1 MNTAILLL
9 TVHSL
14 SQTTA
19 IVVKD
24 YIIQVQPPIVTIPRT
39 FHPQIHKE
47 SHHEGSNT
55 HGDKNS
61 NHGSGNHEH
70 SSGGSSVGHHESG
83 KSGHDLKESA
93 KKEYGSHKGNKHA
106 HTESAHGEKSGEHK
120 SGHKHHVNHK
130 GGANKKS
137 KKISKGFNE
146 EYHKDEKKSKGDHWK
161 HEHSYGK
168 FIKFGKKR
176 GNGGAK
182 NKKKSDKVEKRTG
195 VDDLAENFKNMD
207 QLMTVVWSTNKKPVF
222 CARSSQLGRPN
233 ILGYWVRRIFR
244 FLAMRS
250 CLWLL
255 LALFVA
261 HEVAGQSVK
270 LLVVKDN
277 DAEIWNGVSTS
288 FFEQLPVTVDREDS
302 NSTMNELCRVLKEG
316 VWGVLDLTWAG
327 LDEIKA
333 VCYTWGLPYVR
344 LEYGITQYLRGAD
357 KSLTFV
363 RKAPDA
369 ALIFQTEE
377 QLDQS
382 LFYLIRESSM
392 RVILFNGLSDKEA
405 DTLINMRP
413 TPNFNLIFADTP
425 TMSSIFS
432 KAVEHNL
439 VRYDDRWILVFL
451 DSGHDNF
458 DRKTLVKRAA
468 LITPA
473 AGQNEPE
480 RFAQH
485 VAETLEEAAKTS
497 NFDLSPVSV
506 ECDGTSTDAKDLSA
520 FEEKLA
526 AVLEQ
531 KPWLDWQPQASSIA
545 LHLDMDWNTEN
556 NKGEKH
562 FIGTWNSRK
571 GFISAGN
578 ITKIPRFF
586 RVATGYMVPF
596 AYPLIDPSTGS
607 PKLDGNGKEIWEG
620 YCIDLINRLAVD
632 MNFEYE
638 LTTSYNYGKKQPNG
652 SWDGLIGDLASGRVD
667 IIVAALTMTS
677 EREEVI
683 DFVAPYFEQT
693 GFSIVI
699 RKPLR
704 KTSLFKFMTV
714 LRVEVWFSILAAL
727 CLTAFMIWFLD
738 KYSPYSARNNK
749 DKYPY
754 PTREFTLRESFWFA
768 VTSFTPQGGG
778 EAPKSL
784 SARTLVAA
792 YWLFVVLMLA
802 TFTANLAAFLT
813 VERMQSPVQS
823 LKQLARQSRINYT
836 VVQDSDAHS
845 YFRNMK
851 NAEETLYRV
860 WKEITLNAS
869 ANQSQYRVWDYPI
882 KEQYGHILISME
894 KTGTVQST
902 ADGFQKVREN
912 EDAEFALI
920 HDALEIK
927 YEVYR
932 DCNLTEIGEPFAEQP
947 YSIAVQQGSHLNEE
961 ISRRI
966 LDLQKDRYF
975 ESLSAKYWNS
985 TLKGKCDSSDEDEGI
1000 TLESLGGVFIATL
1013 FGLVLAMLT
1022 LGIEIMYE
1030 RKGKKNVIKVK
1041 NDKPE
1046 AKSEKAEKMLS
1057 NPFFNDDKLFN
1068 REFGNFP
1075 KKPSKLLATKPKV
1088 SFITVFPRD
1097 QLY

>member
-1 MNTAILLL
+1 M
-9 TVHSL
+9 
-14 SQTTA
+14 
-19 IVVKD
+19 
-24 YIIQVQPPIVTIPRT
+24 RT
-39 FHPQIHKE
+39 
-47 SHHEGSNT
+47 
-55 HGDKNS
+55 
-61 NHGSGNHEH
+61 
-70 SSGGSSVGHHESG
+70 
-83 KSGHDLKESA
+83 
-93 KKEYGSHKGNKHA
+93 
-106 HTESAHGEKSGEHK
+106 
-120 SGHKHHVNHK
+120 
-130 GGANKKS
+130 
-137 KKISKGFNE
+137 
-146 EYHKDEKKSKGDHWK
+146 
-161 HEHSYGK
+161 
-168 FIKFGKKR
+168 
-176 GNGGAK
+176 
-182 NKKKSDKVEKRTG
+182 
-195 VDDLAENFKNMD
+195 
-207 QLMTVVWSTNKKPVF
+207 
-222 CARSSQLGRPN
+222 
-233 ILGYWVRRIFR
+233 
-244 FLAMRS
+244 
-250 CLWLL
+250 CLWFHVV
-255 LALFVA
+255 LFVA
-261 HEVAGQSVK
+261 HEVAGQGVK

-277 DAEIWNGVSTS
+277 NAGIWDSVSTS
-288 FFEQLPVTVDREDS
+288 FFEQLPVTVDKEDT
-302 NSTMNELCRVLKEG
+302 NSTINDLCEVLKEG
-316 VWGVLDLTWAG
+316 VWGVLDLTWSG

-333 VCYTWGLPYVR
+333 VCNTWGLPYVR

-357 KSLTFV
+357 KSLATI

-392 RVILFNGLSDKEA
+392 RVILFKGLSDKEA
-405 DTLINMRP
+405 ETLTTMRP
-413 TPNFNLIFADTP
+413 TPNFNIIFADTP
-425 TMSSIFS
+425 SMNVMFL
-432 KAVEHNL
+432 KAVERNL

-451 DSGHDNF
+451 DNEHNSF
-458 DRKTLVKRAA
+458 DRKTLVKRVTLATPTIDANAA
-468 LITPA
+468 A
-473 AGQNEPE
+473 N
-480 RFAQH
+480 FAEN
-485 VAETLEEAAKTS
+485 VAETLEEVAKTS
-497 NFDLSPVSV
+497 GIDLSPVPAQCEGS
-506 ECDGTSTDAKDLSA
+506 STAAKDLTV
-520 FEEKLA
+520 FQEKLSEI
-526 AVLEQ
+526 VEK
-531 KPWLDWQPQASSIA
+531 KPWLDWRQQESTMA
-545 LHLDMDWNTEN
+545 LHLDMDWTAESS
-556 NKGEKH
+556 KGEKL
-562 FIGTWNSRK
+562 FIGSWNSKK
-571 GFISAGN
+571 GLTIAGN
-578 ITKIPRFF
+578 VTKIPRFF

-596 AYPLIDPSTGS
+596 AYPVIDPSTGA
-607 PKLDGNGKEIWEG
+607 PKLDDKGNEVWEG
-620 YCIDLINRLAVD
+620 YCIDLINRLAED
-632 MNFEYE
+632 MDFDYE
-638 LTTSYNYGKKQPNG
+638 LTTSYNFGRKLPNG

-851 NAEETLYRV
+851 FAEETLYRV

-894 KTGTVQST
+894 KTGTVNST
-902 ADGFQKVREN
+902 EEGFQKVREN

-975 ESLSAKYWNS
+975 ESLSGKYWNS
-985 TLKGKCDSSDEDEGI
+985 TMKGKCDSSDEDEGI

-1022 LGIEIMYE
+1022 LGIEIVYE
-1030 RKGKKNVIKVK
+1030 RKAKKNVIKVK
-1041 NDKPE
+1041 SAKPE
-1046 AKSEKAEKMLS
+1046 KSEKSEKKEKMMN
-1057 NPFFNDDKLFN
+1057 NPFFNDDKLFS
-1068 REFGNFP
+1068 REFGSFP
-1075 KKPSKLLATKPKV
+1075 KKPSKLLAPKPKV